1 MIHTVLISRNLT
13 TDVGVPS
20 GIPVARVLQLCL
32 GDCCSLWYAKSGMKE
47 IFYWKTVDLTSE
59 QANEIETYLEPQLQ
73 DGEGNLIPRLKNVDL
88 DCFSNEE
95 LTVASERGS
104 LVHGVGGQLTFSN
117 FVLTD
122 I

>member
-1 MIHTVLISRNLT
+1 MIYSVLISRNLT

-32 GDCCSLWYAKSGMKE
+32 GDCCSLWDSKSGMKE
-47 IFYWKTVDLTSE
+47 LFYWKTVDLTSE
-59 QANEIETYLEPQLQ
+59 QAEEIETYLEPQLQ

-95 LTVASERGS
+95 LAAASEYGPIVS
-104 LVHGVGGQLTFSN
+104 GVGGQLTFSN